1 MVSCDWLKIN
11 KVYDSCCKKGLDM
24 ASIVSAGHIS
34 TTAVPRQTTKP
45 NERVSSVNLKWSFG
59 SNNYEWN

>member
-1 MVSCDWLKIN
+1 MIEIN
-11 KVYDSCCKKGLDM
+11 KVYDSCCKKGLGM

-34 TTAVPRQTTKP
+34 TTAVPLQTTKP

-59 SNNYEWN
+59 SNDEWN